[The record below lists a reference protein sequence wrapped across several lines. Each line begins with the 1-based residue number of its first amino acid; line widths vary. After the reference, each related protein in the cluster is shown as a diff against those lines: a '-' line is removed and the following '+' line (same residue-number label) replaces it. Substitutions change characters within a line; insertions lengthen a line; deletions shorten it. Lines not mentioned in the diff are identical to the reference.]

1 MMTSFSEFYECMGFK
16 KYPFIDRTAEKED
29 TSNLFVAPPDY
40 TVLKDVF
47 DSEGT
52 AIISGNRGT
61 GKTII
66 LLDIQANA
74 YLKKI
79 VSYIGNYESIPLD
92 NNILNFYS
100 LILQNIVAEVLMYL
114 SNHKEVLKKLSK
126 EDKIFLSFLIMKYA
140 DSFTNSDMNSKIEN
154 VQLSRFKRIVN
165 RASLP
170 ITALLNYGTT
180 TLVNFGSEFLNQFS
194 GYLPSVDAGKIRK
207 IFPDIHFEI
216 SDEF

>member
-1 MMTSFSEFYECMGFK
+1 
-16 KYPFIDRTAEKED
+16 
-29 TSNLFVAPPDY
+29 LFVAPPDY